1 MAESDGDRAA
11 ARLGIA
17 ATVDDSGLPA
27 DLPADPVIIGFSPG
41 REQEL
46 VEWSGGS
53 VLVDH
58 LNALG
63 AAFRHR
69 QGNDGLHEPR
79 RLR

>member
-17 ATVDDSGLPA
+17 ATVDDSG
-27 DLPADPVIIGFSPG
+27 LPADPVIIGFSPG